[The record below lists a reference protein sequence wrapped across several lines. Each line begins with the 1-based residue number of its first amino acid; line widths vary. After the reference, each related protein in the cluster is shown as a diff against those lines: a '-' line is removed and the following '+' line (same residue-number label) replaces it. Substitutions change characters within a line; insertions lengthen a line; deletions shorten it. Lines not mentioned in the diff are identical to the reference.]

1 MITTQKIYEN
11 ISDISLKIYK
21 IAILI
26 GIQYP
31 NKKLFN

>member
-21 IAILI
+21 IAILMEFNTQI
-26 GIQYP
+26 
-31 NKKLFN
+31 KKLFN